1 MFFFSFKKS
10 DVLNVTL
17 QQSVE
22 STVLNWAAGVGKP
35 AGKNFKN
42 VTHQRRGRATKRDK
56 KEAVILYPC
65 FVNVLY
71 VQYLIM

>member
-1 MFFFSFKKS
+1 M
-10 DVLNVTL
+10 
-17 QQSVE
+17 
-22 STVLNWAAGVGKP
+22 LNWAAGVGKP